1 MREVVLA
8 IIASGLLSVIV
19 TEVSSHFKEKR
30 RKKSKEV
37 KGIRMCLYVM
47 IKDRGR
53 SYLKQG
59 YITAEDLE
67 DMIMMHKVYHDDLG
81 GNGYLDQIMT
91 QVKQLNI
98 VDLNSQ
104 AITR

>member
-1 MREVVLA
+1 MHEVVLA
-8 IIASGLLSVIV
+8 VIASGLLSVIV
-19 TEVSSHFKEKR
+19 TEISSHFKEKR

-59 YITAEDLE
+59 FITAEDLE

-81 GNGYLDQIMT
+81 GNGYLDQVMT
-91 QVKQLNI
+91 QVKTLPI
-98 VDLNSQ
+98 KH
-104 AITR
+104 

>member
-1 MREVVLA
+1 MHEIVIAV
-8 IIASGLLSVIV
+8 IASGLLSVIV
-19 TEVSSHFKEKR
+19 SEVSSYFKEKR

-59 YITAEDLE
+59 FITAEDLE

-91 QVKQLNI
+91 QVKQLQI
-98 VDLNSQ
+98 KH
-104 AITR
+104 

>member
-1 MREVVLA
+1 MRMHEIVIAV
-8 IIASGLLSVIV
+8 IASGLLSVIV
-19 TEVSSHFKEKR
+19 SEVSSYFKEKR

-59 YITAEDLE
+59 FITAEDLE
-67 DMIMMHKVYHDDLG
+67 DMIMIDE
-81 GNGYLDQIMT
+81 
-91 QVKQLNI
+91 
-98 VDLNSQ
+98 
-104 AITR
+104 